1 MLLVPSYPNAP
12 YSLVSY
18 EALIFKKTWA
28 SPFEKH
34 QPLLQRDRFCN
45 DKHSDFKT

>member
-12 YSLVSY
+12 YSLIYY

-28 SPFEKH
+28 SPLEKY
-34 QPLLQRDRFCN
+34 QPLLQRDRFF
-45 DKHSDFKT
+45 DD